1 MLQIVPSDS
10 FSGFKVPPHEVWR
23 YLGYIDESKARPEI
37 RKIFEKVMTEV
48 GPSLLEPA
56 ACYDIFPVEKLT
68 ADTVQLDGVTFQS
81 QDLAGRQSLTKE
93 MALFTATAGARIGE
107 EAEKLI
113 ASGDSVLGYV
123 LDVYASAAV
132 DTIAY
137 LVRDA
142 IDAGEASRGYRG
154 IKHGVCLGKKCP
166 AYKDC
171 GGVVTS
177 WWSPGYGDWSAKE
190 NLKVFSL
197 MDGSKIGV
205 KVNPSGMMVPRKSY
219 ACAMPLAPGGGK
231 SAEKCVEMEREWM
244 QRGSKS
250 R

>member
-1 MLQIVPSDS
+1 MLQIVPSDKL
-10 FSGFKVPPHEVWR
+10 SGVKVPAYEVWR

-37 RKIFEKVMTEV
+37 REIFQRVMEEV
-48 GPSLLEPA
+48 GPPLLEPA
-56 ACYDIFPVEKLT
+56 ACYDIFPVEK
-68 ADTVQLDGVTFQS
+68 VTSDSVHLGGITFES

-93 MALFTATAGARIGE
+93 IALFITTAGARIGE

-132 DTIAY
+132 DTLAY
-137 LVRDA
+137 MVRDM
-142 IDAGEASRGYRG
+142 IDASEASRDRRG

-171 GGVVTS
+171 GGVVIS
-177 WWSPGYGDWSAKE
+177 WWSPGYGDWSAIE
-190 NLKVFSL
+190 NKKVFSL
-197 MDGSKIGV
+197 VDGNKIGV
-205 KVNPSGMMVPRKSY
+205 RVNPSGMMEPRKSY

-231 SAEKCVEMEREWM
+231 SAEKCVEMDREWM
-244 QRGSKS
+244 QRGAKS